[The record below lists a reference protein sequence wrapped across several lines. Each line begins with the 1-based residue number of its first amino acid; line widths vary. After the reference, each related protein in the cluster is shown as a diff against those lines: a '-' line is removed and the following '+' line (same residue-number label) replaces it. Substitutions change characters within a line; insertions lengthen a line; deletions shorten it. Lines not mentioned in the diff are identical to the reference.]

1 MGQKRSRR
9 RICASTALT
18 TSDLAAAR
26 RTLIAC
32 CWGSA
37 VVRAFRPCG
46 FLFTKRL
53 QRDCQSKWLCFLQN
67 AFSAITNPDGCA
79 WDEAELVHGKGNSF
93 SAGCRFWAVLEA
105 AGLKAFRKEVSSRSH
120 LSESP
125 VGMKHGDFAARTK
138 STRSRSIIFIKT
150 SPSLL

>member
-1 MGQKRSRR
+1 MLFRRICRIRSTMGQKRSRR

-18 TSDLAAAR
+18 TSDLAAAGR
-26 RTLIAC
+26 ILTAC

-37 VVRAFRPCG
+37 VVRAFG
-46 FLFTKRL
+46 H
-53 QRDCQSKWLCFLQN
+53 SASFLQN
-67 AFSAITNPDGCA
+67 AFSAIANPYGCA
-79 WDEAELVHGKGNSF
+79 WDEAELLHGKGNSF
-93 SAGCRFWAVLEA
+93 SAGCRFWAVPEA

-125 VGMKHGDFAARTK
+125 VGMKRGDSATRTK

>member
-1 MGQKRSRR
+1 MLFRRICRIRSTMGQKRSRR

-18 TSDLAAAR
+18 TSGLAAAR
-26 RTLIAC
+26 RTLTAC

-37 VVRAFRPCG
+37 VVRAFG
-46 FLFTKRL
+46 H
-53 QRDCQSKWLCFLQN
+53 SASFLQN
-67 AFSAITNPDGCA
+67 AFSAIANPEGCA

-93 SAGCRFWAVLEA
+93 SAGCRFWAVPEA

-125 VGMKHGDFAARTK
+125 VGIKRGDSAARTK

-150 SPSLL
+150 SLSLL

>member
-37 VVRAFRPCG
+37 VVRAFG
-46 FLFTKRL
+46 H
-53 QRDCQSKWLCFLQN
+53 SASFLQN
-67 AFSAITNPDGCA
+67 AFSAIANPDGCT
-79 WDEAELVHGKGNSF
+79 WDEAEILLGKGNSF
-93 SAGCRFWAVLEA
+93 SAGCRFWAVPEA
-105 AGLKAFRKEVSSRSH
+105 AGLKAFRKEVSCRN
-120 LSESP
+120 EAWRFC
-125 VGMKHGDFAARTK
+125 GKNKKHPIPLHNIHKDQSVTAVK
-138 STRSRSIIFIKT
+138 
-150 SPSLL
+150 

>member
-1 MGQKRSRR
+1 MPSGHAASFLQNAFSA
-9 RICASTALT
+9 IANPNGCA
-18 TSDLAAAR
+18 
-26 RTLIAC
+26 
-32 CWGSA
+32 
-37 VVRAFRPCG
+37 
-46 FLFTKRL
+46 
-53 QRDCQSKWLCFLQN
+53 FLQN